1 MLKKYFGTDGIR
13 GRVNQSKINGE
24 MFFKFGLAAGT
35 YFKNQK
41 KIKQTAIIA
50 KDTRLSGYTLE
61 PALVSG
67 LTSAGMH
74 VYTLGPLPTNGL
86 AMLTKKMKANMGI
99 MITASHN
106 PYYDNGLKLFGPD
119 GLKLSDKIEKK
130 IEKLIDYKIVK
141 NLSEPKFLGR
151 VKRLEDAN
159 YKYIEI
165 LKKNFPKNFNLN
177 GMKIVIDC
185 ANGAGYKS
193 GPNLLRSLGAKVFE
207 FGTSPNGLNINDNCG
222 STFPNKIKRLVKK
235 YKANI
240 GISLDGDADR
250 IIISDENGNIIDGDQ
265 IIAML
270 AKRWKR
276 KKILKGGVVGTLM
289 SNYGLQN
296 YFKDEKIKFIRANVG
311 DRYVKEKMQKNN
323 FNLGGEQ
330 SGHIILGKFAT
341 TGDGLLVALEV
352 LFSMRK
358 GKKASELFKTFKATP
373 QILTNIK
380 VRDKNII
387 NSKNCIAAIKKSEK
401 LINSQGRMLIRK
413 SGTEPKIRIMGES
426 KNIALLKKCINI
438 IKKSINQ
445 IENKI

>member
-1 MLKKYFGTDGIR
+1 MNKKYFGTDGIR
-13 GRVNQSKINGE
+13 GTVNKGNINGD

-35 YFKNQK
+35 FFKNQK
-41 KIKQTAIIA
+41 KSKQTAIIA

-86 AMLTKKMKANMGI
+86 AMLTKYMKANMGI

-119 GLKLSDKIEKK
+119 GLKLSDKIERKIENLIDKK
-130 IEKLIDYKIVK
+130 IDKQ
-141 NLSEPKFLGR
+141 LSNPKVLGR
-151 VKRLEDAN
+151 VKRLENATEE
-159 YKYIEI
+159 YIKI
-165 LKKNFPKNFNLN
+165 LKKNFPKNFNLKKL
-177 GMKIVIDC
+177 KIVIDC

-193 GPNLLRSLGAKVFE
+193 GPKLLQSLGAKVISI
-207 FGTSPNGLNINDNCG
+207 GIKPNGLNINEKCG
-222 STFPNKIKRLVKK
+222 STVPKKIQQAVKK
-235 YKANI
+235 YRAHI

-250 IIISDENGNIIDGDQ
+250 VIMCDENANIIDGDQ
-265 IIAML
+265 IIAAL
-270 AKRWKR
+270 AKRWKN
-276 KKILKGGVVGTLM
+276 KKMLRGGVIGTLM
-289 SNYGLQN
+289 SNYGVEKF
-296 YFKDEKIKFIRANVG
+296 FKFNNIKFLRANVG
-311 DRYVKEKMQKNN
+311 DRYVKEKMKKNN

-352 LFSMRK
+352 LFSLRK
-358 GKKASELFKTFKATP
+358 GKKASTFFNVFKKTP
-373 QILTNIK
+373 QILENIT

-387 NSKNCIAAIKKSEK
+387 NEIKVKKAIKLTKN
-401 LINSQGRMLIRK
+401 LINGQGRMLVRK

-426 KNIALLKKCINI
+426 QNKKLLIKCINI
-438 IKKSINQ
+438 IKKEIR
-445 IENKI
+445 

>member
-1 MLKKYFGTDGIR
+1 MTKKYFGTDGIR
-13 GRVNQSKINGE
+13 GRVNKKNINGE
-24 MFFKFGLAAGT
+24 MFFKFGLAAGK
-35 YFKNQK
+35 YFQNLK
-41 KIKQTAIIA
+41 KTKQTAIIA

-67 LTSAGMH
+67 LASAGMH

-86 AMLTKKMKANMGI
+86 AMLTKKMKANLGI

-130 IEKLIDYKIVK
+130 IEKLIDSKIIN
-141 NLSEPKFLGR
+141 NLSKPEILGR
-151 VKRLEDAN
+151 VKRLENAN
-159 YKYIEI
+159 DRYIKI
-165 LKKNFPKNFNLN
+165 LKSNFPNNFSLK
-177 GMKIVIDC
+177 GIKIAIDC

-193 GPNLLRSLGAKVFE
+193 GPKLFKSLGAKVYSI
-207 FGTSPNGLNINDNCG
+207 GTSPNGLNINNKCG
-222 STFPNKIKRLVKK
+222 STFPNKIKFLVKK
-235 YKANI
+235 HRVNL

-250 IIISDENGNIIDGDQ
+250 IILCDERRKIIDGDQ

-270 AKRWKR
+270 ANRWKR
-276 KKILKGGVVGTLM
+276 KKILKGGVIGTLM

-296 YFKDEKIKFIRANVG
+296 YFKQQKIRFIRANVG
-311 DRYVKEKMQKNN
+311 DRYVKEKMQKNR

-358 GKKASELFKTFKATP
+358 GKKASELFNIFKHTP
-373 QILTNIK
+373 QILENVNVK
-380 VRDKNII
+380 DKSII
-387 NSKNCIAAIKKSEK
+387 NSPKCKKAIKLASK
-401 LINSQGRMLIRK
+401 LIKNQGRMLVRK

-426 KNIALLKKCINI
+426 DNKVLLSKCINI
-438 IKKSINQ
+438 VKRSIK
-445 IENKI
+445 

>member
-1 MLKKYFGTDGIR
+1 MTKKYFGTDGIR
-13 GRVNQSKINGE
+13 GKVNQNKINGE

-41 KIKQTAIIA
+41 KFKQTAIIA
-50 KDTRLSGYTLE
+50 KDTRLSGYSLE

-67 LTSAGMH
+67 LASAGMH

-86 AMLTKKMKANMGI
+86 AMLTKKMRANLGI

-130 IEKLIDYKIVK
+130 IEKLIDIKIVK
-141 NLSEPKFLGR
+141 NLSEPKILGR

-159 YKYIEI
+159 DRYIKI
-165 LKKNFPKNFNLN
+165 LKKNFPSNFSLK

-185 ANGAGYKS
+185 ANGAAYKS
-193 GPNLLRSLGAKVFE
+193 GPKLFRSLGAKVFE
-207 FGTSPNGLNINDNCG
+207 YGASPNGLNINQNCG

-235 YKANI
+235 HNAQI

-250 IIISDENGNIIDGDQ
+250 IIISDEKGNIIDGDQ

-270 AKRWKR
+270 ATRWKR
-276 KKILKGGVVGTLM
+276 KKILKGGVIGTLM

-296 YFKDEKIKFIRANVG
+296 YFKSKKIRFIRAGVG
-311 DRYVKEKMQKNN
+311 DRYVKEKMQINN

-358 GKKASELFKTFKATP
+358 GVKASQLFNLFKLTP
-373 QILTNIK
+373 QILENIK
-380 VRDKNII
+380 VKDKSII
-387 NSKNCIAAIKKSEK
+387 NSKKCKIAIMKAEK
-401 LINSQGRMLIRK
+401 LIKNNGRMLVRK

-426 KNIALLKKCINI
+426 NNINLLQNCINI
-438 IKKSINQ
+438 VKKSIN
-445 IENKI
+445 